1 MMRKLLILLLCVL
14 AAHTASAQYTAVRVN
29 TLGWAMGTLNAGVDV
44 AVAQKWS
51 VELSGYWNPIS
62 TERLRA
68 NVLAPSKIEAAFSY
82 LF

>member
-44 AVAQKWS
+44 AVAQK
-51 VELSGYWNPIS
+51 
-62 TERLRA
+62 
-68 NVLAPSKIEAAFSY
+68 
-82 LF
+82 